1 MPDPDAAYWDG
12 LLKGVSRSFY
22 LSIRALP
29 PGMRRP
35 VAAAYLLARAADT
48 IADTTA
54 LPPGERLTRLLA
66 FRAQV
71 CGNCASYIRDHD
83 SGPDAVSRIAAGVRA
98 GPAAGAP
105 GGAASGGV
113 TAAETALLD
122 RLDGVFALYE
132 SLPEPDRARVAAVV
146 VTLTRAM
153 AMDLTTFPPE
163 NSGQVAALPSA
174 ADLDRYLYLA
184 AGCVGEFWTAS
195 AMAHQPRL
203 SGWDADRMAALGAR
217 FGKALQLTNVLRDIP
232 RDLRSG
238 RCYLPAPDLAQVG
251 LDATALL
258 HPANAAQARPALT
271 PWLETALGH
280 FDAAEAYLLATPRR
294 SPRLRLAA
302 LWPLLLGLATLERL
316 ARNPNWLTPHHPAR
330 VKRRWVYG
338 MLLRSLPSAPSDAML
353 RHWIR
358 NLRRR
363 AERAAN
369 DPAHYRA
376 E

>member
-1 MPDPDAAYWDG
+1 MPDPDAAYWDK

-54 LPPGERLTRLLA
+54 LPPAARLTRLLA
-66 FRAQV
+66 FRARV
-71 CGNCASYIRDHD
+71 RGNCASYIRDHD
-83 SGPDAVSRIAAGVRA
+83 SGPDTVSRIVSGVRA

-105 GGAASGGV
+105 GGASSGGA

-122 RLDGVFALYE
+122 SIGGVFALYE
-132 SLPEPDRARVAAVV
+132 SLPDPDRARVAAVV

-153 AMDLTTFPPE
+153 EMDLTTFPPE
-163 NSGQVAALPSA
+163 NSGQLTALQSA
-174 ADLDRYLYLA
+174 DALDRYLYLA

-203 SGWDADRMAALGAR
+203 SGWDAAAMAALGAR
-217 FGKALQLTNVLRDIP
+217 FGKALQLTNVLRDLP
-232 RDLRSG
+232 RDLRAG
-238 RCYLPAPDLAQVG
+238 RCYLPAPDLARIG
-251 LDATALL
+251 LPPAALL
-258 HPANAAQARPALT
+258 DPANAAQARPALT
-271 PWLETALGH
+271 PWIATALDH
-280 FDAAEAYLLATPRR
+280 FAAAETYLLATPRR
-294 SPRLRLAA
+294 TLRLRLAA
-302 LWPLLLGLATLERL
+302 LWPILLGLATLEKL
-316 ARNPNWLTPHHPAR
+316 AHNPDWLTPHRPAR
-330 VKRRWVYG
+330 VSRRWVYG
-338 MLLRSLPSAPSDAML
+338 MLLRSLPSAPSDTML

-358 NLRRR
+358 NLRNR
-363 AERAAN
+363 AERAVN
-369 DPAHYRA
+369 TTAHYRA

>member
-1 MPDPDAAYWDG
+1 MPDPDAAHWDR

-71 CGNCASYIRDHD
+71 RGNCASYIRGYD
-83 SGPDAVSRIAAGVRA
+83 SGPDAASRIAAGVRA
-98 GPAAGAP
+98 KPAGNAS
-105 GGAASGGV
+105 SGGV

-122 RLDGVFALYE
+122 SLGGVFALYQ
-132 SLPEPDRARVAAVV
+132 SLPEPDRNRVAAVV
-146 VTLTRAM
+146 VTLTHAM
-153 AMDLTTFPPE
+153 EMDLTTFPPE
-163 NSGQVAALPSA
+163 NSGEVAALQSA

-203 SGWDADRMAALGAR
+203 AGWDAARMAALGAR

-232 RDLRSG
+232 RDLRAG
-238 RCYLPAPDLAQVG
+238 RCYLPAPELAQAG
-251 LDATALL
+251 LDAAALL
-258 HPANAAQARPALT
+258 DPAHAAQARPALT
-271 PWLETALGH
+271 PWLITALEH
-280 FDAAEAYLLATPRR
+280 FDAAETYLLATPRR
-294 SPRLRLAA
+294 APRLRLAA
-302 LWPLLLGLATLERL
+302 LWPILLGLATLERL
-316 ARNPNWLTPHHPAR
+316 ARNPHWLTPHRPAR

-338 MLLRSLPSAPSDAML
+338 MLLRSLPAAPSDAML

-358 NLRRR
+358 GLRHR

-369 DPAHYRA
+369 ATAH
-376 E
+376 